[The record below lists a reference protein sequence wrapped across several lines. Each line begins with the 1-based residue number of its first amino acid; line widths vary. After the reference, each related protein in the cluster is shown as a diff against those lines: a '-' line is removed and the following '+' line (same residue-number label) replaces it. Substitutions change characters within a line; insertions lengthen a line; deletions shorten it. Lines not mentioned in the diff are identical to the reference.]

1 MNADINLMYTRTSHP
16 LRVNGDAI
24 HVLALWLRENGDAI
38 HVLALWLRE
47 NGPRQIR
54 QQPDWRSVM
63 SERYPAGLFSEDE
76 VHVLCD
82 LLKSL

>member
-16 LRVNGDAI
+16 LRV
-24 HVLALWLRENGDAI
+24 NGDAI

-76 VHVLCD
+76 VHVLCE